1 MKGILKENR
10 KYLMLLFIII
20 SLTFLF
26 GCGGVTPTDYTIT
39 STDGIGGS
47 IDPEGVINVSEGGD
61 QTFTINPLDCYQI
74 ADVLVDGVSVGA
86 VSTYIFEDI
95 QIDHTIHVIF
105 VVPGPRAHNNTT
117 GVDYTTIQAAINAA
131 LAGDTIIVCPWTY
144 VENIEF
150 DGKDIT
156 VRSIDISD
164 PAVVAAT
171 IIDGG
176 GSGSVVRF
184 YRGDT
189 SILGGFTIRNG
200 NAYSGGGIDV
210 IESSPT
216 IAGNTITGNT
226 ADGGGGINVVYYSD
240 PTITGNTIEAN
251 QADYGGG
258 IYVDSSS
265 PTLTGNT
272 ITGNDADY
280 GGGIHIYYYSDPSIT
295 GNTIED
301 NEAIYGGGISVT
313 DNSFP
318 IISENTINENGAV
331 GSGGGIY
338 VTDNSFPIISENT
351 INENGAVSL
360 GGGIYLNGSDSTIED
375 NTINDNIASFGG
387 GIYMYGYSDPLIEDN
402 IINDNK
408 ASSQG
413 GGIYVTNYS
422 YPTIKDNIINDN
434 KAIRDGGGIYVSN
447 NSDLLPAT
455 VRPTG
460 WGSGREDIP
469 TGVPLNPAESAAY
482 IIAGNELLGNLHES
496 IPAYTEGAH
505 VFFQ

>member
-1 MKGILKENR
+1 MFSKKAFIMVFLIIFSA
-10 KYLMLLFIII
+10 LLI
-20 SLTFLF
+20 T
-26 GCGGVTPTDYTIT
+26 GCGGVIPTDYTIT
-39 STDGIGGS
+39 STAGTGGS
-47 IDPEGVINVSEGGD
+47 IDPEGGINVSEGGD
-61 QTFTINPLDCYQI
+61 QTFTIIPLECYQI

-95 QIDHTIHVIF
+95 QLDHAIQASF

-164 PAVVAAT
+164 PAIVAAT

-216 IAGNTITGNT
+216 ITGNTITGNA
-226 ADGGGGINVVYYSD
+226 ADGGGGISVVYYSD

-280 GGGIHIYYYSDPSIT
+280 GGGIHIYYYSDPTIT
-295 GNTIED
+295 GNTIEGNTAD
-301 NEAIYGGGISVT
+301 YGGGISVT

-318 IISENTINENGAV
+318 IISENTINENDA
-331 GSGGGIY
+331 GSFGGGIY
-338 VTDNSFPIISENT
+338 VTNYSDPLITDNIINDNMAS
-351 INENGAVSL
+351 SD
-360 GGGIYLNGSDSTIED
+360 GGGIYVTNY
-375 NTINDNIASFGG
+375 SF
-387 GIYMYGYSDPLIEDN
+387 PLIEDN
-402 IINDNK
+402 IINDNT
-408 ASSQG
+408 ASSNS
-413 GGIYVTNYS
+413 GGIYVR
-422 YPTIKDNIINDN
+422 
-434 KAIRDGGGIYVSN
+434 RD
-447 NSDLLPAT
+447 SDLLPAT
-455 VRPTG
+455 GRPIG
-460 WGSGREDIP
+460 WGTGRENIP
-469 TGVPLNPAESAAY
+469 TGVPLNPTESAVY
-482 IIAGNELLGNLHES
+482 IITGNEFLGNLQGS
-496 IPAYTEGAH
+496 APAYTEGAH

>member
-1 MKGILKENR
+1 MFSKKAFIMVFLIIFLAIL
-10 KYLMLLFIII
+10 I
-20 SLTFLF
+20 T
-26 GCGGVTPTDYTIT
+26 GCGGVIPTDNTIT
-39 STDGIGGS
+39 STAGTGGS

-61 QTFTINPLDCYQI
+61 QTFTIIPLECYQI

-95 QIDHTIHVIF
+95 QLDHAIQASF

-164 PAVVAAT
+164 PAIVAAT

-184 YRGDT
+184 YRGDR

-216 IAGNTITGNT
+216 ITGNTITGNMSV
-226 ADGGGGINVVYYSD
+226 GGGGISVVYYSD

-265 PTLTGNT
+265 PTLTANT

-280 GGGIHIYYYSDPSIT
+280 GGGIHIYYYSDPTIT
-295 GNTIED
+295 GNTIEGNTAD
-301 NEAIYGGGISVT
+301 YGGGISVT

-318 IISENTINENGAV
+318 IISENTINENEAAE
-331 GSGGGIY
+331 GGGIY
-338 VTDNSFPIISENT
+338 VTDNSVPIISENT
-351 INENGAVSL
+351 INENNAG
-360 GGGIYLNGSDSTIED
+360 
-375 NTINDNIASFGG
+375 SFGG
-387 GIYMYGYSDPLIEDN
+387 GIYVTNYSDPIIEDNIINDNTANSNGGGIYVYGYSDPLIEDN
-402 IINDNK
+402 IINDNT
-408 ASSQG
+408 ASSDG

-422 YPTIKDNIINDN
+422 FPLIEDNIINDN
-434 KAIRDGGGIYVSN
+434 TVGSNGGGIYVRRD
-447 NSDLLPAT
+447 SDLLPT
-455 VRPTG
+455 TGRPIG
-460 WGSGREDIP
+460 WGTGRENIP
-469 TGVPLNPAESAAY
+469 TGVPLNPTESAVY
-482 IIAGNELLGNLHES
+482 IITGNEFLGNLQGS
-496 IPAYTEGAH
+496 APAYTEGAH

>member
-1 MKGILKENR
+1 MKKILKENTNCFI
-10 KYLMLLFIII
+10 LLCVVII
-20 SLTFLF
+20 STFLI
-26 GCGGVTPTDYTIT
+26 GCGGIIPSDYTIT
-39 STDGIGGS
+39 STAGTGGS
-47 IDPEGVINVSEGGD
+47 IDPEGVINISEGGD
-61 QTFTINPLDCYQI
+61 QTFTMIPLECYQI

-95 QIDHTIHVIF
+95 HLDHTIQASF

-164 PAVVAAT
+164 PTIVAAT
-171 IIDGG
+171 IIDGR

-216 IAGNTITGNT
+216 IVGNTITGNT
-226 ADGGGGINVVYYSD
+226 ADGGGGISVVYYSD

-251 QADYGGG
+251 QADNGGG
-258 IYVDSSS
+258 IYVDGSS

-272 ITGNDADY
+272 ITGNDAVY
-280 GGGIHIYYYSDPSIT
+280 GGGIHIYYYSDPTIIGNTIT
-295 GNTIED
+295 GNTAD
-301 NEAIYGGGISVT
+301 GGGGISVT
-313 DNSFP
+313 NNSFP
-318 IISENTINENGAV
+318 IISENTINDNDAA

-338 VTDNSFPIISENT
+338 VTNNSFPIISENT
-351 INENGAVSL
+351 INDNDAAGF
-360 GGGIYLNGSDSTIED
+360 GGGIYLHGSDSTIED
-375 NTINDNIASFGG
+375 NTINDNTADYGG
-387 GIYMYGYSDPLIEDN
+387 GIHVYGYSDPTIEDN
-402 IINDNK
+402 IINDNT
-408 ASSQG
+408 ASSNG
-413 GGIYVTNYS
+413 GGIYV
-422 YPTIKDNIINDN
+422 
-434 KAIRDGGGIYVSN
+434 GN
-447 NSDLLPAT
+447 NSDLLPAIG
-455 VRPTG
+455 RPTG
-460 WGSGREDIP
+460 WGSGRDDIP
-469 TGVPLNPAESAAY
+469 IGVPLNPAESAVY
-482 IIAGNELLGNLHES
+482 IIAGNEFLGNFHGS
-496 IPAYTEGAH
+496 TPAYTEGAH

>member
-1 MKGILKENR
+1 MFSKKAFIMVFLIIFSA
-10 KYLMLLFIII
+10 LLI
-20 SLTFLF
+20 T
-26 GCGGVTPTDYTIT
+26 GCGGVIPTDFTIT
-39 STDGIGGS
+39 STAGTGGS
-47 IDPEGVINVSEGGD
+47 IDPEGGINVSEGGD
-61 QTFTINPLDCYQI
+61 QTFTIIPLECYQI

-95 QIDHTIHVIF
+95 QLGHAIQASF

-164 PAVVAAT
+164 PTIVAAT
-171 IIDGG
+171 IIDGR

-216 IAGNTITGNT
+216 ITGNTITGNT
-226 ADGGGGINVVYYSD
+226 ADYGGGISVVYYSD

-280 GGGIHIYYYSDPSIT
+280 GGGIHIYYYSDPTIT
-295 GNTIED
+295 GNTIEGNTAD
-301 NEAIYGGGISVT
+301 YGGGISVT

-318 IISENTINENGAV
+318 IISENTINENDA
-331 GSGGGIY
+331 GSFGGGIY
-338 VTDNSFPIISENT
+338 VTNYSDPLITDNIINDNMAS
-351 INENGAVSL
+351 SD
-360 GGGIYLNGSDSTIED
+360 GGGIYVTNY
-375 NTINDNIASFGG
+375 SF
-387 GIYMYGYSDPLIEDN
+387 PLIEDN
-402 IINDNK
+402 IINDNT
-408 ASSQG
+408 ASSNG
-413 GGIYVTNYS
+413 GGIYVR
-422 YPTIKDNIINDN
+422 
-434 KAIRDGGGIYVSN
+434 RD
-447 NSDLLPAT
+447 SDLLPAT
-455 VRPTG
+455 GRPIG
-460 WGSGREDIP
+460 WGTGRENIP
-469 TGVPLNPAESAAY
+469 TGVPLNPTESAVY
-482 IIAGNELLGNLHES
+482 IITGNEFLGNLQGS
-496 IPAYTEGAH
+496 APAYTEGAH